1 MKKTFLAALTA
12 SLLSVNSYC
21 IDGDAG
27 VLINEAQNQNVS
39 EEDLKTI
46 SEFKADSIRLTEQ
59 TKQEM
64 AASSVS
70 NDVDERSMLIQSKK
84 ALYELKETMDPETY
98 ERLITSLTEQEKS
111 AADSS
116 FTSSAEDMSLYP
128 VYIFASQAMGDS
140 ALKSLYASIAGEN
153 NVFIIFRGV
162 LPGESLASFSKRQ
175 HELYKPEKDAEN
187 DTKTFFPPNIQ
198 INPILFRKYN
208 VTDVPQIVIG
218 DPEHRNGNST
228 CMSYTNGTD
237 ISDVCYLS
245 RISGI
250 SNHLYLLEE
259 ARNGRHG
266 DLGKLGEVLQIAEPD
281 MVEEMKKRAMAY
293 DWKKAAEK
301 AKDDFFRDRKG
312 VYLPTAIYKK
322 TRYLDPTITVPE
334 DVKDA
339 FGKVLLPRGTMLNPL
354 KQTLMTGKYVVFNA
368 TSKAE
373 IQQVQDYVAT
383 HPDDEFTFMINE
395 IYHDDS
401 ETGWNEY
408 EKLVRTFNQRIYL
421 MPDNL
426 PHELGIQ
433 VTPTVIS
440 ADNERYVLV
449 LEELGKI
456 SLKQPD
462 NGAVEQ
468 RYQYE

>member
-1 MKKTFLAALTA
+1 
-12 SLLSVNSYC
+12 
-21 IDGDAG
+21 
-27 VLINEAQNQNVS
+27 
-39 EEDLKTI
+39 
-46 SEFKADSIRLTEQ
+46 
-59 TKQEM
+59 
-64 AASSVS
+64 
-70 NDVDERSMLIQSKK
+70 
-84 ALYELKETMDPETY
+84 
-98 ERLITSLTEQEKS
+98 
-111 AADSS
+111 
-116 FTSSAEDMSLYP
+116 MS
-128 VYIFASQAMGDS
+128 
-140 ALKSLYASIAGEN
+140 
-153 NVFIIFRGV
+153 
-162 LPGESLASFSKRQ
+162 
-175 HELYKPEKDAEN
+175 
-187 DTKTFFPPNIQ
+187 
-198 INPILFRKYN
+198 
-208 VTDVPQIVIG
+208 
-218 DPEHRNGNST
+218 
-228 CMSYTNGTD
+228 
-237 ISDVCYLS
+237 
-245 RISGI
+245 
-250 SNHLYLLEE
+250 
-259 ARNGRHG
+259 
-266 DLGKLGEVLQIAEPD
+266 
-281 MVEEMKKRAMAY
+281 KKRAMAY

-301 AKDDFFRDRKG
+301 AKDNFFRDRKG

-373 IQQVQDYVAT
+373 IQQVLDYVAT

-440 ADNERYVLV
+440 ADNE
-449 LEELGKI
+449 
-456 SLKQPD
+456 QPD